1 LSGLVVD
8 ASVGLKWYIDE
19 PQAATARLLLQGE
32 NDLSVPHL
40 FFTEIGA
47 VLGKRYRRRE
57 ISAWVV
63 VATLE
68 AVEEVPVQVWPDR
81 DLLWDGLA
89 IALRCGCSVYD
100 ALYLALADHI
110 DGRLVTADRRLVN
123 AMAGTE
129 WRSGSSRSTSSKGAA
144 RGQSS
149 GRPSQS

>member
-1 LSGLVVD
+1 MSGLVVD
-8 ASVGLKWYIDE
+8 ASVGLKWYLDE
-19 PQAATARLLLQGE
+19 PQAASARLLLQGE

-57 ISAWVV
+57 ISALVV

-68 AVEEVPVQVWPDR
+68 AVEEVPVKAWPDR
-81 DLLWDGLA
+81 DLLWDALA

-100 ALYLALADHI
+100 AMYLALADRI

-123 AMAGTE
+123 AATDSEWAGRLL
-129 WRSGSSRSTSSKGAA
+129 WLDDL
-144 RGQSS
+144 
-149 GRPSQS
+149 